1 MKPFNPGAAEA
12 GGLAKGV
19 GGFSLDGSAPAEWIV
34 IGSVRSARL
43 GELLPVASDPALLR
57 SRG

>member
-1 MKPFNPGAAEA
+1 MKPFKPGAAEA

-19 GGFSLDGSAPAEWIV
+19 GGFNLDGSTPADRIA

-43 GELLPVASDPALLR
+43 GELLPVASDPALLK